1 MSNSWGDTP
10 NYKGFTMKTEDTN
23 TPARPKP
30 MPPSLA
36 DWQIERIRAGLAD
49 MRAGRV
55 QPADEVLAE
64 IAAKYGW
71 TRLSNQT
78 P

>member
-1 MSNSWGDTP
+1 
-10 NYKGFTMKTEDTN
+10 MKTEDSN
-23 TPARPKP
+23 TP
-30 MPPSLA
+30 PPPESAQPPLA

-55 QPADEVLAE
+55 QPAEEVFAE

-71 TRLSNQT
+71 TRL
-78 P
+78 

>member
-1 MSNSWGDTP
+1 
-10 NYKGFTMKTEDTN
+10 MKTKGTN
-23 TPARPKP
+23 TPAQHDLT
-30 MPPSLA
+30 PSPLA
-36 DWQIERIRAGLAD
+36 DWQIERIRTGLAD

-55 QPADEVLAE
+55 QPAEEVFAE